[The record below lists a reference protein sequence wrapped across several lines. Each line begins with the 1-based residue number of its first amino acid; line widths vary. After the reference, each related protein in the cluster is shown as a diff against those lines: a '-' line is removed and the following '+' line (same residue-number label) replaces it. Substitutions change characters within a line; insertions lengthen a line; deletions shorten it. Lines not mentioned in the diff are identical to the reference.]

1 MGREIQKGIAVL
13 LALTMSVLS
22 ASAREKEQSD
32 SLVRFVKGSSIQL
45 IEKDG
50 QPYRKAVDATFLHN
64 GTYLICDTAIWN
76 VNEKVINAEGNVRII
91 QDETVLSSDKLDYL
105 IDDNLAQFR
114 GSVVQLRDKQNNT
127 LRTCHLDYN
136 TRDSVAVFKNGGSM
150 KDKDGQIIE
159 SLEGTYDSAGKRF
172 TFRANVNMFTDSVFV
187 KTNELEY
194 LSDSSKAI
202 FKTYIDFWKD
212 GNMMSA
218 SKGWYDR
225 PVETFFFEGRV
236 HAMTKDQETWSDSLY
251 FYRKPN
257 DVKLLGNAQ
266 VQDTTRN
273 VFALADYI
281 YYVDSLSRVTLQRRA
296 AVAIRTEEEEKVD
309 TVYFGADTLVYYTV
323 KKCDIPEY
331 VISES
336 GERAAEMFVDPVM
349 EYRRKAAKE
358 AAEAAAAA
366 AREAEELAHGGRKVQ
381 GGGKP
386 AETPEK
392 PKEGKHREGA
402 LDIQHPEDKLKTE
415 AADSLKAELP
425 DSLKTE
431 LADSLKTEP
440 ADSLLTEAADSLAQ
454 LPPPDTTKIGFL
466 RGMHNIRI
474 FKKDIQVRADSMLYN
489 DLDSIARFYIDP
501 VVWNEGNRQYSS
513 DSLFVLVK
521 KGGMDRASLM
531 SNAFIITRE
540 DSLCFDQIKAT
551 EVMAYFDSTSALRR
565 FDALGGATAYFY
577 LEENDVLA
585 TMNKV
590 ESKMLSAW
598 LKKGEV
604 DRIFYFDSPKND
616 AYPVAQLRDDERVMR
631 GFNWQDDRR
640 PASKDDVT
648 TLVLKPSERTRYA
661 ARPKARFTQTDKYFP
676 GYIESVYRGIEYRDS
691 LRQVR
696 RQEEVRLEKEA
707 QKDSLAAVQAPEIET
722 EEKPSDAA
730 KDTTEVKK
738 TPSAPAAP
746 PRPLNDSLRV
756 VMTKMGIS
764 ADSLRFMIDTLHVSI
779 DSLYSVYKPTP
790 QELEGARKAAE
801 KEAKKA
807 QSEAKRKARL
817 DAREAKWNE
826 MDARD
831 AAKAGEKARKALE
844 RKRERTRRILIRKQK
859 QDAKDAAKLE
869 KYKKRYAARKG
880 VPLPS
885 ETENDKENG
894 ETDRQVP
901 ALHSGEHPIQ

>member
-1 MGREIQKGIAVL
+1 MGREIQKGLAVL

-22 ASAREKEQSD
+22 VSAREKEQSD

-76 VNEKVINAEGNVRII
+76 VNEKIINAEGNVRII

-105 IDDNLAQFR
+105 IDENLAQFR

-136 TRDSVAVFKNGGSM
+136 TRDSVAVFNNGGSM

-159 SLEGTYDSAGKRF
+159 SIEGTYDSAGKRF
-172 TFRANVNMFTDSVFV
+172 TFRTNVNMFTDSVFV

-194 LSDSSKAI
+194 LSDRSRAV

-218 SKGWYDR
+218 SRGWYDR
-225 PVETFFFEGRV
+225 PSETFFFNGMV

-323 KKCDIPEY
+323 KKCDIPGN

-336 GERAAEMFVDPVM
+336 EERAAEMFVDPVT

-366 AREAEELAHGGRKVQ
+366 AREAEEQAHGGRKTQ
-381 GGGKP
+381 AGKP
-386 AETPEK
+386 RDGE
-392 PKEGKHREGA
+392 
-402 LDIQHPEDKLKTE
+402 LDTRHPES
-415 AADSLKAELP
+415 AVGLP
-425 DSLKTE
+425 SQPS
-431 LADSLKTEP
+431 DSLKTEP
-440 ADSLLTEAADSLAQ
+440 ADSQKTVPADSLRTEAADSLAQ

-531 SNAFIITRE
+531 SDAFIITRE

-616 AYPVAQLRDDERVMR
+616 AYPVAQLRADERVMR
-631 GFNWQDDRR
+631 GFNWQDDKR

-648 TLVLKPSERTRYA
+648 TLVLKPSERARYES
-661 ARPKARFTQTDKYFP
+661 RPKARFRQTDKYFP

-696 RQEEVRLEKEA
+696 RQEEARLEKEA
-707 QKDSLAAVQAPEIET
+707 QKDSLTMVQAPDIEK
-722 EEKPSDAA
+722 EEKSSDAVT
-730 KDTTEVKK
+730 DTTEVKK
-738 TPSAPAAP
+738 TPSAPAAT

-764 ADSLRFMIDTLHVSI
+764 ADSLRFMIDTLHVSV

-807 QSEAKRKARL
+807 QAEAKRKARL
-817 DAREAKWNE
+817 DAKEARWNE
-826 MDARD
+826 KDARD
-831 AAKAGEKARKALE
+831 AAKAGERARKALE